1 MFASDF
7 FTRNLGACDC
17 VSSLPSCQR
26 GPIPSCLILNTEMVH
41 AEASGGARRSA
52 ARVLGEQKC
61 CRSHYVGPTKKP
73 HQQTLG
79 MPHLCISPTGPQAPS
94 TLCIAY
100 PQPPP
105 FPCRNCHHHVAS
117 SLFTLPWSVSTSL
130 CRELVSMCRKPVQI
144 CRIGKKHK
152 NFSIQH
158 CPREGKWEAD
168 STQLGFAGSGE
179 RIQS

>member
-1 MFASDF
+1 MCLASPAAKEAPY
-7 FTRNLGACDC
+7 LLA
-17 VSSLPSCQR
+17 SSLTLRWYMLKRQEEL
-26 GPIPSCLILNTEMVH
+26 GDQQLGCLE
-41 AEASGGARRSA
+41 SR
-52 ARVLGEQKC
+52 KC

-73 HQQTLG
+73 HQEPLG

-94 TLCIAY
+94 TLCTAY

-168 STQLGFAGSGE
+168 SIQVGFAGSGE